1 MKFRLD
7 VKKIRYMMIE
17 KGITI
22 SDIACYGCVTRQA
35 VSAVLN
41 GRSLGKTCVLPTICK
56 LLKVSIQDIVI
67 DKD

>member
-22 SDIACYGCVTRQA
+22 SDIASYGCVTRQA

-41 GRSLGKTCVLPTICK
+41 GRSLGKVCVLPAICE
-56 LLKVSIQDIVI
+56 LLKVSMQDIVI
-67 DKD
+67 NED